1 MAIISDYGKKDKHT
15 DCGKSWETKIA
26 QKLSIENIKNL
37 AYRQI
42 LITYMSSTG
51 KLYFSEKRTI
61 Y

>member
-1 MAIISDYGKKDKHT
+1 MEINSDYGKKDKHT
-15 DCGKSWETKIA
+15 DCGKGWGTKIA

-42 LITYMSSTG
+42 LITYMNSTG